1 MKLNV
6 RSGVPALMLAGGAL
20 AALLP
25 GHLAAQEGADFLF
38 RTPRVA
44 LSLRGGYSMPR
55 AGSEVFDFTREELF
69 IEKSDF
75 AAPAFQG
82 ELAVRV
88 TERVDVAAG
97 VGWAL
102 STTHSEYRDYVGT
115 DDLPIQQTARFERMP
130 LTLSVKGY
138 LLPRGRSLG
147 QFAWVPARWAPYVG
161 AGAGAVR
168 YEFERSG
175 EFVNYQT
182 LDIFND
188 NLLSEG
194 WGPTAHVFGGIDLSL
209 TRYIVLTGEGRYA
222 WGSTELNPFVF
233 EGFDNIDLGGLQA
246 TVGLSLRF

>member
-1 MKLNV
+1 MTLRI
-6 RSGVPALMLAGGAL
+6 RSGVRALSLAAGALM
-20 AALLP
+20 ALLP
-25 GHLAAQEGADFLF
+25 SYLAAQEGTDFLF
-38 RTPRVA
+38 RTPRVT
-44 LSLRGGYSMPR
+44 LSLRGGWSMPR
-55 AGSEVFDFTREELF
+55 AGSEVFDFTRDELF

-88 TERVDVAAG
+88 TERVDVAGG
-97 VGWAL
+97 VGWAK

-115 DDLPIQQTARFERMP
+115 DNLPIQQSTRFARTP

-138 LLPRGRSLG
+138 LMPRGRSLG
-147 QFAWVPARWAPYVG
+147 QFAWVPARWAPYLG

-175 EFVNYQT
+175 EFVNYET

-194 WGPTAHVFGGIDLSL
+194 WGPTAHVLAGIDLSL
-209 TRYIVLTGEGRYA
+209 TRYLVLTGEGRYA
-222 WGSTELNPFVF
+222 WGSTALNPFVF
-233 EGFDNIDLGGLQA
+233 EGFDEIDLAGFQA